1 MSINDKLKNKIKKL
15 NIPEEPGVYLFT
27 TKGKIAYIGRAT
39 SLKDRTKSYFSS
51 DIVGARGK
59 LIEDMVQKA
68 DGLKWQKT
76 DSVLEAIILE
86 ASLIKKYKPYYNTK
100 EKDDKSFNYLVIS
113 KEDFPRVFLVR
124 ERDIDFSSLTTN
136 NYQLKTTF
144 GPFPSRTVL
153 EEALKIVR
161 HIFPF
166 RDLKCKALSM
176 RACFNYHLG
185 LCPGV
190 CLGKITKEDYGR
202 NIRKIVLIFQGK
214 KNILLKNLE
223 KEMKFFSKSGK
234 FEEAGIVRDQ
244 IFALKHIKDVALIKR
259 DLTFNNGFTK
269 IARIEAYDTAHLG
282 GKDARGVVVVF
293 EEGIAKKSDY
303 RVFKIK
309 EAKLG
314 DDIGALIEILN
325 RRKNHDEW
333 PKPDIV
339 VVDGGETHLGFAKKA
354 LSGYLE
360 TSKIISVI
368 KDDKHRQKG
377 ILGMNL
383 EFEKYREIILKANLE
398 AHRFSIAKH
407 TKARNTFFKKNFL

>member
-1 MSINDKLKNKIKKL
+1 MKSQPLKNKIKKL
-15 NIPEEPGVYLFT
+15 NIPDQPGVYLFT
-27 TKGKIAYIGRAT
+27 IKGKIAYIGRAT

-51 DIVGARGK
+51 DIVETRGK
-59 LIEDMVQKA
+59 LIEDMVESVN
-68 DGLKWQKT
+68 GLKWQTT
-76 DSVLEAIILE
+76 DTVLEAIILE

-113 KEDFPRVFLVR
+113 DEEFPVLSIVR
-124 ERDIDFSSLTTN
+124 ARDLEET
-136 NYQLKTTF
+136 KTKIKIKYEF

-190 CLGKITKEDYGR
+190 CLGKITKEDYSK

-214 KNILLKNLE
+214 KNVLLKNLE
-223 KEMKFFSKSGK
+223 KEMKAFSKSGN

-259 DLTFNNGFTK
+259 DLTSNNGFAKTV
-269 IARIEAYDTAHLG
+269 RIEAYDTAHLG
-282 GKDARGVVVVF
+282 GKDARGVMVVF

-314 DDIGALIEILN
+314 DDIGALTEILN

-333 PKPDIV
+333 SKPDV
-339 VVDGGETHLGFAKKA
+339 VVIDGGETHLDFAKKA
-354 LSGYLE
+354 LNGYLE
-360 TSKIISVI
+360 ESKIISVV
-368 KDDKHRQKG
+368 KDDKHRQRG
-377 ILGMNL
+377 ILGMNS
-383 EFEKYREIILKANLE
+383 EFEKYRETILKANLE
-398 AHRFSIAKH
+398 AHRFSVAKH
-407 TKARNTFFKKNFL
+407 TKARNTFFKRNFL

>member
-1 MSINDKLKNKIKKL
+1 
-15 NIPEEPGVYLFT
+15 
-27 TKGKIAYIGRAT
+27 
-39 SLKDRTKSYFSS
+39 
-51 DIVGARGK
+51 
-59 LIEDMVQKA
+59 MVQNA
-68 DGLKWQKT
+68 NGLKWQTT
-76 DSVLEAIILE
+76 DTVLEAIILE
-86 ASLIKKYKPYYNTK
+86 ASLIKKFKPYYNTK

-113 KEDFPRVFLVR
+113 KEDFPRVFIVR
-124 ERDIDFSSLTTN
+124 EKDIDFSLLTTD

-144 GPFPSRTVL
+144 GPFPSRSVL

-161 HIFPF
+161 RIFPF

-190 CLGKITKEDYGR
+190 CLGKITREDYSK

-223 KEMKFFSKSGK
+223 KEMKASSKNGN
-234 FEEAGIVRDQ
+234 FEPAGIVRDQ

-259 DLTFNNGFTK
+259 DLSLENDLAKK
-269 IARIEAYDTAHLG
+269 IRIEAYDTAHLG
-282 GKDARGVVVVF
+282 GKDARGVMVVF

-325 RRKNHDEW
+325 RRKKHDEW

-339 VVDGGETHLGFAKKA
+339 VVDGGETHLNFAKKA
-354 LSGYLE
+354 LGGYLDM
-360 TSKIISVI
+360 SSVVSVV
-368 KDDKHRQKG
+368 KDDLHKQKG
-377 ILGMNL
+377 VLGFSNEL
-383 EFEKYREIILKANLE
+383 EKYKEIILKANME
-398 AHRFSIAKH
+398 AHRFSVAKH
-407 TKARNTFFKKNFL
+407 TKARNSFFKNNFM